1 MPVKLLARVRRWQER
16 GDPAG
21 YGGLWVYFG
30 PSGKLRLAHHPD
42 LTRAIV
48 IMRIDGTSVRRYLPR
63 ATAA

>member
-16 GDPAG
+16 GEAAGFGGGWLYVSPAG
-21 YGGLWVYFG
+21 R
-30 PSGKLRLAHHPD
+30 LRMAHKPN

-63 ATAA
+63 QGA